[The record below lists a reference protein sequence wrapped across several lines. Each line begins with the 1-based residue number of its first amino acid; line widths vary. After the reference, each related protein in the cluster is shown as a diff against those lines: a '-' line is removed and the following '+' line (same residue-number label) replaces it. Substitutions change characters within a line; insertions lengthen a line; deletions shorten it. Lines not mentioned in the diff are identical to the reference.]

1 MPKCLVYDESTALTT
16 DGSFLPLNKSTNDET
31 DEIYHS
37 TVYFQKNVKGRAIQS
52 MLKKGMEKFREVIDE
67 AKETHSIAAIQKLFP
82 KEFLQQIDKQDQILD
97 EYKRVEEAL
106 KNDEKLQE
114 ELKKIECRDAGNLLN
129 FLEKE
134 LFRLEGEK
142 KAHALYLLAERE
154 RYSRQARDF
163 GNADFEDQFRNDAMT
178 LYLENVLCEGV
189 QRVTED
195 KRNFVR
201 NVAKKIDRKATKTVT
216 FQEKEEEEYSDES
229 NTEEILN
236 GNDEAVPDQKVV
248 MDLLKKNVVPLIID
262 RIKNEQMVAQQRKYL
277 FEAHVDIFKLEY
289 ERAKIEQ
296 ERQICCEILNGII
309 SVATEITENSCQPT
323 SPAESNDSCDS
334 REAERLASKIV
345 TEILNEIIDSKFELS
360 STSSDQSSAT
370 ESYDGDYSN
379 VQSTSDADSTTE
391 MLANQVVHNI
401 LNKILENSFSSTTD
415 LTETQS
421 DTV

>member
-1 MPKCLVYDESTALTT
+1 MPKCLVYDESTASTT
-16 DGSFLPLNKSTNDET
+16 ESSMSALNQPTNDET

-37 TVYFQKNVKGRAIQS
+37 TVYIQKNVKGRAIQS

-67 AKETHSIAAIQKLFP
+67 AKETHSIAAIRKLFP
-82 KEFLQQIDKQDQILD
+82 KEFSQQIDNQDQILN

-106 KNDEKLQE
+106 KNDERLQE

-178 LYLENVLCEGV
+178 LYLENILCEGV
-189 QRVTED
+189 HRVTED
-195 KRNFVR
+195 SKRSFVR
-201 NVAKKIDRKATKTVT
+201 NVAKKIDKKASRTVT
-216 FQEKEEEEYSDES
+216 FQETVEEEFSDES

-236 GNDEAVPDQKVV
+236 TFDKTVPDQNVV
-248 MDLLKKNVVPLIID
+248 IELLKENIVPLIID
-262 RIKNEQMVAQQRKYL
+262 RIKNEQLVAQQRKYL
-277 FEAHVDIFKLEY
+277 CNAHVDLFKQEY

-296 ERQICCEILNGII
+296 ERQVCVEILNDI
-309 SVATEITENSCQPT
+309 VFEATERAQSSWLT
-323 SPAESNDSCDS
+323 SPAESYDTCDS
-334 REAERLASKIV
+334 KEAERLATQIV
-345 TEILNEIIDSKFELS
+345 AEILNEIIDLKFEFS

-391 MLANQVVHNI
+391 ILANQVVHNI
-401 LNKILENSFSSTTD
+401 LNEILENSFSSTTD

-421 DTV
+421 DTF